1 MTLMEQIEKQIRQLP
16 PESQREVLD
25 FAMFLQERARS
36 SPPVPAGAKAER
48 GKRIKAAFL
57 KLAELKVFADIKDP
71 VEWQRQIRKDRPLP
85 GREA

>member
-1 MTLMEQIEKQIRQLP
+1 MTLMEQIQKQIGQLP

-25 FAMFLQERARS
+25 FAAFLKERVRS
-36 SPPVPAGAKAER
+36 APPVSVEAER

>member
-1 MTLMEQIEKQIRQLP
+1 MTLMEQIQKQIHQLP

-25 FAMFLQERARS
+25 FATFLQEPVRS
-36 SPPVPAGAKAER
+36 TPPVSFEAER

-71 VEWQRQIRKDRPLP
+71 VEWQRQIRKDRPLLS
-85 GREA
+85 E

>member
-25 FAMFLQERARS
+25 FATFLQLRAHS
-36 SPPVPAGAKAER
+36 APPVSVEAER

-85 GREA
+85 GREV